1 MDADP
6 SAVRWLL
13 SRIDRALDVGN
24 RRIFMELTSQLKAA
38 KTKARRRKD
47 GTA

>member
-1 MDADP
+1 MGSDP
-6 SAVRWLL
+6 ASIRWLL